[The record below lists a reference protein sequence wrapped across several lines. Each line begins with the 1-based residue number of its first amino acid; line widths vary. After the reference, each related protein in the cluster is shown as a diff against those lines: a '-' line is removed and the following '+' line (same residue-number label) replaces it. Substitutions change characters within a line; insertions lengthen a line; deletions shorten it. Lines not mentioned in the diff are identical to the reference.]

1 MSGTK
6 MSEHETWLSSFKP
19 IPIPE
24 YLAQSVKEFSNRP
37 AIDYMGKSWSYQE
50 LGDLVD
56 RATLGLQNLGV
67 KKGDKVGICLP
78 NTPYYPICH
87 YAILKAGG
95 VVVNFNPLYAVR
107 EFEHQ
112 IKDSEIKL
120 MVTFDLTSTYEK
132 IEQIHQDGLF
142 EKIIVCPL
150 ADILPQPKRFLF
162 NLLRGRTLSAVK
174 TDDSHFSFEQLIAEQ
189 GQPEPV
195 EIDPENDF
203 AILQYTGGTTGVPK
217 GAILTHR
224 NLSANIEQVRHVF
237 KMARPGEERNLCVLP
252 FFHVFA
258 MNVGQ
263 YLSVLIGAEMVL
275 MPRFELKGLLKL
287 IQRKKIT
294 LFPGVPTIYNAINNS
309 GIQHNY
315 DLSSIRLCV
324 SGGAP
329 LPVEVKEKF
338 ESLSNC
344 ILVEGYGL
352 TEASP
357 IVAANPLDDTNVP
370 GSIGQP
376 LIGTEV
382 QFCALEGEESD
393 SDNTKR
399 TKEGTWYLK
408 DGEKGEL
415 CVQGPQVMKGYWKR
429 TEDTERAMRNGFF
442 HTGDV
447 GYRDKDGFIFLVD
460 RIKDLILCSGH
471 NVYPRVIEDALY
483 CHDDVLEAIVIGIPD
498 NYRGEAPKAF
508 VKVREGSTITP
519 DDLIDFLQFHLSVI
533 EMPQE
538 IEFRDVLPKTI
549 IGKLSKKELIEE
561 EREKSEEFYSKKLD
575 SES

>member
-1 MSGTK
+1 

-19 IPIPE
+19 LPIPE

-50 LGDLVD
+50 LGELVE
-56 RATLGLQNLGV
+56 RATLGLQKLGI
-67 KKGDKVGICLP
+67 KKGDRVGICLP

-95 VVVNFNPLYAVR
+95 IVVNFNPLYAVR

-112 IKDSEIKL
+112 IKDSEIKI

-132 IEQIHQDGLF
+132 IEQIRQEGLF

-150 ADILPQPKRFLF
+150 ADILPQPKKLLF
-162 NLLRGRTLSAVK
+162 KLLRGRTLTSIT
-174 TDDSHFSFEQLIAEQ
+174 TDSNHISFDQLVAGQ

-195 EIDPENDF
+195 EIDPENDL

-287 IQRKKIT
+287 IQRKKVT

-309 GIQHNY
+309 GMQNSY

-338 ESLSNC
+338 ESLSSC

-357 IVAANPLDDTNVP
+357 IVAANPLDETNVP

-376 LIGTEV
+376 LIGTDV
-382 QFCALEGEESD
+382 QFCALEGEDSD
-393 SDNTKR
+393 SETKR
-399 TKEGTWYLK
+399 TVGDSWYLV

-415 CVQGPQVMKGYWKR
+415 CVRGPQVMKGYWKR
-429 TEDTERAMRNGFF
+429 PEDTERAMTDGFF

-508 VKVREGSTITP
+508 VKIREGSSITP

-538 IEFRDVLPKTI
+538 IEFRDILPKTI

-561 EREKSEEFYSKKLD
+561 EKQKAEEFYEKKLD
-575 SES
+575 SDK

>member
-1 MSGTK
+1 
-6 MSEHETWLSSFKP
+6 MSENDSWLSSFKP
-19 IPIPE
+19 VPIPE
-24 YLAQSVKEFSNRP
+24 YLDRSVQEFSDRP
-37 AIDYMGKSWSYQE
+37 AIEYLGNTWKYQE
-50 LGDLVD
+50 LGELVNK
-56 RATLGLQNLGV
+56 ATLGFQKLGV
-67 KKGDKVGICLP
+67 KKGDRIGICLP

-112 IKDSEIKL
+112 IKDSEIKF
-120 MVTFDLTSTYEK
+120 MVTFDLTSTYQK
-132 IEQIHQDGLF
+132 IDQLHKEGLF

-150 ADILPQPKRFLF
+150 ADIIPQPKRFLF
-162 NLLRGRTLSAVK
+162 TLLRGRSLSK
-174 TDDSHFSFEQLIAEQ
+174 IQPDSTHITYDQLISEP
-189 GQPEPV
+189 GEPKPV
-195 EIDPENDF
+195 EIDPENDL
-203 AILQYTGGTTGVPK
+203 AILQYTGGTTGIPK

-237 KMARPGEERNLCVLP
+237 QMARPGEERNLCVLP

-275 MPRFELKGLLKL
+275 MPRFDLKDMLKL
-287 IQRKKIT
+287 IQRKKVT

-309 GIQHNY
+309 PNKGNY

-338 ESLSNC
+338 ESLSSC

-357 IVAANPLDDTNVP
+357 IVAANPLDETNVP
-370 GSIGQP
+370 GSIGLP
-376 LIGTEV
+376 MIGTEV
-382 QFCALEGEESD
+382 QFCPLEGEKVTESK
-393 SDNTKR
+393 SKSN
-399 TKEGTWYLK
+399 ESNSGFLPE
-408 DGEKGEL
+408 GEKGEL
-415 CVQGPQVMKGYWKR
+415 CIRGPQVMKGYWRKPEE
-429 TEDTERAMRNGFF
+429 TEKVMRDGYF

-447 GYRDKDGFIFLVD
+447 GYRDENGFIFLVD
-460 RIKDLILCSGH
+460 RIKDLILCSGY

-508 VKVREGSTITP
+508 VKIREGSSITP

-538 IEFRDVLPKTI
+538 IEFRDTLPKTI
-549 IGKLSKKELIEE
+549 IGKLSKIELVEE
-561 EREKSEEFYSKKLD
+561 EKQKAENSAPVG
-575 SES
+575 